1 MCSDSTILPG
11 VKIGEG
17 AVIAAKALVCKNC
30 EPYGIYGGV
39 PTKKISDRTR
49 NLTYVLSGKP
59 HWHFN

>member
-1 MCSDSTILPG
+1 MPG

-39 PTKKISDRTR
+39 PAKKISDRTR